1 VGLVA
6 VVVQQR
12 VVGDAVVLAALV
24 AVVAVVVAV
33 AGPVGQAD

>member
-24 AVVAVVVAV
+24 AVVAVVAV